1 MRQRMRK
8 PQCRFDPL
16 LLVNAAHPLPKV
28 PWPDLT
34 AVDECY
40 PDVLLE
46 RRVAGLLRAC
56 IQAVGG
62 QGQIVPVS
70 GWRSQAE
77 QQSIWDDC
85 LIKSGET
92 FTRKYVALPGC
103 SEHQT
108 GLAIDLGLAAE
119 KLTSS
124 APTFPRTASAAP
136 SAAVPPIL
144 ALCSGYPAG
153 KEAVTGIAHEPWHFR
168 YVGVPHARLMTEMG
182 LTLEEYVAWLR
193 ECHSQA
199 PLRRR
204 LGLYEFSVQYHSGTT
219 AAGAARVWLQ
229 PAIQGQLRRLDRH
242 HLEVRPCTFG
252 KSWWTGPK
260 ETISGGSGGSTGGGS
275 ASEASFFG
283 TL

>member
-1 MRQRMRK
+1 MRQRMRR

-16 LLVNAAHPLPKV
+16 LLVNAAHPLPKE

-34 AVDECY
+34 AVDECF

-46 RRVAGLLRAC
+46 RRVAGLLGAC
-56 IQAVGG
+56 IQAVNG

-85 LIKSGET
+85 LIKSGEA

-108 GLAIDLGLAAE
+108 GLAIDLGLAADE
-119 KLTSS
+119 IDFIR
-124 APTFPRTASAAP
+124 PDFPEDGVCGAFRRRAADFGF
-136 SAAVPPIL
+136 VL
-144 ALCSGYPAG
+144 RYPAG

-219 AAGAARVWLQ
+219 Q
-229 PAIQGQLRRLDRH
+229 PLLPAYGYSQRSRDN
-242 HLEVRPCTFG
+242 C
-252 KSWWTGPK
+252 
-260 ETISGGSGGSTGGGS
+260 GGWIVT
-275 ASEASFFG
+275 
-283 TL
+283 TWR